1 MGILDSCLF
10 GSSDNATDP
19 ALSSVVIDD
28 GEGGGGGGNSASKD
42 LLSASL
48 AQSGIL
54 DDAVGD
60 GVKSWETES
69 DELLDSILTGNS
81 DAEKLGCLGLEV
93 ERPFSDTSSDSSGCT
108 LEQQM
113 LSPVDRTAHAS
124 SSLDLIDFINDSDED
139 QTLEA
144 VNPVTISGGDDDVDA
159 AATTLTTTITIPP
172 QTPPK
177 KAASSMAVT
186 MSGHVQNAVIQ
197 TGTTTVVLPVITTNR
212 NGKQSLAI
220 APPTKRRRV
229 SQSSS
234 DSGLDDNPNGWA
246 ASMKT
251 EDGKYPALSLNE
263 EEKRL
268 CEREGIKLPSHYPLS
283 REEEKNLKRIRRK
296 IRNKVSAQDSRKRKK
311 EYVDAMEDR
320 VRRCSVEN
328 DELNKKIELLET
340 QNKTLAG
347 QLRRLHQIIVNG
359 GLKQTQTSTAMMVLL
374 LSTALFLIPGFK
386 ESQDTKCDMDVLQ
399 AIKMP
404 PMPGQSRSLLHFT
417 PTTQIK
423 REIDV
428 VNVDAIKQ
436 EQKDS
441 IDGGGEV
448 VTAAAIGSAGT
459 VKVTLDHD
467 YFGYSAPSTAPSG
480 PSAAKRAKISILAP
494 SHNKP
499 PGFVG
504 KEGGKADVVMMDR
517 NDIGGESYIEEDA
530 PAQGYGPGKV
540 EERRVN
546 VTTGQLGATRTIVL
560 HVPKDIK

>member
-1 MGILDSCLF
+1 MSDLMGILDSCLF
-10 GSSDNATDP
+10 GSGEGATDP

-28 GEGGGGGGNSASKD
+28 GEGGGGGNGASKD

-81 DAEKLGCLGLEV
+81 DAEKLGCLGLEK
-93 ERPFSDTSSDSSGCT
+93 PFSDTSSDSSGCT
-108 LEQQM
+108 FEQQM
-113 LSPVDRTAHAS
+113 LSPVEGSTTAGNPS
-124 SSLDLIDFINDSDED
+124 SNIDLIDFINDSDED

-144 VNPVTISGGDDDVDA
+144 VNPVTISGDDDDA
-159 AATTLTTTITIPP
+159 VSTLTTTITIPP
-172 QTPPK
+172 QQTPPK
-177 KAASSMAVT
+177 KTVASSSPITLAT
-186 MSGHVQNAVIQ
+186 SGHVQNAVIQ
-197 TGTTTVVLPVITTNR
+197 TGSTTIVLPVITTNR

-234 DSGLDDNPNGWA
+234 DSGLDDN
-246 ASMKT
+246 ASYTASSIKL
-251 EDGKYPALSLNE
+251 EDGKYPALLLNE

-328 DELNKKIELLET
+328 DELHKKIELLET

-359 GLKQTQTSTAMMVLL
+359 GLRQTQTSTAMMVLL

-386 ESQDTKCDMDVLQ
+386 ESQDTKCDLDITQ

-423 REIDV
+423 REIDA

-436 EQKDS
+436 EKADS
-441 IDGGGEV
+441 VDGGDV
-448 VTAAAIGSAGT
+448 VTT
-459 VKVTLDHD
+459 VTQVVDHD
-467 YFGYSAPSTAPSG
+467 YFVGYSAPSTAPSG
-480 PSAAKRAKISILAP
+480 PTPAKRAKISILTP
-494 SHNKP
+494 SQNKP
-499 PGFVG
+499 FVV
-504 KEGGKADVVMMDR
+504 KEEGKADVVMMDG

-546 VTTGQLGATRTIVL
+546 VTTGHMGATRTIVL